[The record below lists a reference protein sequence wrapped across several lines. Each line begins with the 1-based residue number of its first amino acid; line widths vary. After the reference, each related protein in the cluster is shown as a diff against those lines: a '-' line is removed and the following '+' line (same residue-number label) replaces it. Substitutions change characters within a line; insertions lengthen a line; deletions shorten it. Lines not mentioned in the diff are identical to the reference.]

1 MFHQQRQMEMVI
13 HLFQPHQLI
22 QRPIHN
28 VGHLSTII
36 IRIVVQQQEAHL
48 THECQTMVVQN
59 DEYRLRI
66 QM

>member
-36 IRIVVQQQEAHL
+36 IRIIVQQQEAHL
-48 THECQTMVVQN
+48 THEC
-59 DEYRLRI
+59 
-66 QM
+66 